1 MALILLYARLLLQHL
16 LAGPFRPQPAGG
28 AGCQIV
34 TDIGNQGK
42 PDILLHEAGQSR
54 RPPGVGGALHRER
67 PDHRRGWQAM
77 MFLSSGALRLIK
89 FGSAACGEMSFV
101 HS

>member
-1 MALILLYARLLLQHL
+1 LALILLYARLLLQHL

-42 PDILLHEAGQSR
+42 PDILLHEPARAADRPASEVPSIASGPTIAGAGKR
-54 RPPGVGGALHRER
+54 
-67 PDHRRGWQAM
+67 
-77 MFLSSGALRLIK
+77 
-89 FGSAACGEMSFV
+89 
-101 HS
+101 